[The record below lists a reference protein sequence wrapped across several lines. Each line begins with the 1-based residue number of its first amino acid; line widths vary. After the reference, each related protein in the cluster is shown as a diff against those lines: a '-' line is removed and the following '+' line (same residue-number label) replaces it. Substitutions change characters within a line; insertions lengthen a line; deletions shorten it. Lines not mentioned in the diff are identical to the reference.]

1 MSDETKTCPFCGEEI
16 KASAIKCRYCGEFLN
31 EQTTENNHTTQH
43 VSSEY
48 SHNENPEHSYK
59 INKISNENAIKIV
72 IIIGICLISFLAFAF
87 IKNYNSNSNGTDQSV
102 KISSDIEDIYK
113 ADKNLSF
120 SEILKQIDAYQE
132 KYFNIIKKND
142 FFIKNNNSLIENQ
155 DKREL
160 DTLFKEVQNNL
171 NKNNPYLEKLNN
183 IDSNYEN
190 KYFLDSNNSPWTKII
205 KNKKNTDLSF
215 FESNSNYYNKEVD
228 KLLNEVYQKIRITI
242 PREDFEQLKQSE
254 IKWLKNIDQYHKY
267 CVENTQSCKMKD
279 WYLCNMRRFRIL
291 LLLQYLNIP
300 KDVYVGEYGG
310 ERWGMTIEKIGNNYM
325 ASGHGSS
332 SAREGSDWKYEC
344 EYVEDGGYGYLYCK
358 NAETTH
364 YYFCEGDDIDSYS
377 DFYSECK
384 ATYPK
389 LGEKITRKTYSDVKL
404 VLTKGD
410 PSFVFFSPVAGTYVK
425 DLILTEYD
433 SRYKEPV
440 SHYAKGL

>member
-1 MSDETKTCPFCGEEI
+1 MPDETKICPFCGEEI
-16 KASAIKCRYCGEFLN
+16 KASAIKCRYCGEFLIGNHPEPNN
-31 EQTTENNHTTQH
+31 ER
-43 VSSEY
+43 
-48 SHNENPEHSYK
+48 
-59 INKISNENAIKIV
+59 AIKIA
-72 IIIGICLISFLAFAF
+72 IIVGICLIIVLFFAITKIPKLNINNTNPA
-87 IKNYNSNSNGTDQSV
+87 IKMSSNNN
-102 KISSDIEDIYK
+102 IENK
-113 ADKNLSF
+113 QNLSP
-120 SEILKQIDAYQE
+120 SEILGQIDLYQE
-132 KYFNIIKKND
+132 KYFNIIKRND
-142 FFIKNNNSLIENQ
+142 FFIKNNNSLIENR

-160 DTLFKEVQNNL
+160 DALFKEVQSNL
-171 NKNNPYLEKLNN
+171 NKSNLYLEKLNN
-183 IDSNYEN
+183 IDNNYEN
-190 KYFLDSNNSPWTKII
+190 KYFLDSNNSSWSKII
-205 KNKKNTDLSF
+205 KKQKNNTNLNF
-215 FESNSNYYNKEVD
+215 FESNSSYYNKEVD
-228 KLLNEVYQKIRITI
+228 KLLNDVYQKIRKTI
-242 PREDFEQLKQSE
+242 PNEDFEQLKQSE
-254 IKWLKNIDQYHKY
+254 IKWLKDIDQYHKH
-267 CVENTQSCKMKD
+267 CVENTHSCEMKE

-291 LLLQYLNIP
+291 LLLQYLNTSVDNAYI
-300 KDVYVGEYGG
+300 GEFVG